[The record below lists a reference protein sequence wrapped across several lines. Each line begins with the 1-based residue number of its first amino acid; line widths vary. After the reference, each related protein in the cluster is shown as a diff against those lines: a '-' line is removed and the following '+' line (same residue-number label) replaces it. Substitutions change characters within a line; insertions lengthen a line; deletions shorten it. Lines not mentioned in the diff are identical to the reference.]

1 MLNKFGK
8 LTSKKAVKYVLIAG
22 ISSIVLNWSG
32 ITRTLDLALYDF
44 GFHLRLREPIDKRII
59 LVEWNEENLQVLE
72 ETIISDD
79 TLAALIEKIRI
90 QQPRLIAFDI
100 FRDIPVFSPRLSDEE
115 NSEAY
120 DRLQNLFRSTPNL
133 FGIEKVVPPK
143 TNPPK
148 ELKKRNHV
156 GATDLPS
163 DRDNAIRR
171 AYTFPQLTKEGKPAG
186 IPHLSVGLAQKYL
199 AIEGW
204 QGEMLDNN
212 SLKIYNQHNT
222 IIINPLKTFAG
233 AYFDDRDGL
242 DFLVN
247 WRKGEKLFR
256 RVSTAEVISDR
267 VPPDIFSDRLV
278 IIGNV
283 SSSTGDR
290 HTVPLNR
297 WRKTNKIEPL
307 SVETFGVDIVAQ
319 ITSSIISAAL
329 DERPLMNPAPKI
341 IKVLLFLISVGAT
354 IKFIVRYRYFQR
366 NLYLLTL
373 PWILLITSILILCSF
388 IAHSFGWWL
397 PVAWT
402 IVVIWILYIGIAR
415 YWERIKEIDRASG
428 LETFALDLHHSIG
441 NRLDSIKSSK
451 ELIQYYFDEIE
462 NSLSV
467 DSSLQEAKEIIYE
480 ATSNIEEE
488 ILRTE
493 KYKIQLDHFIKYSY
507 LGVEEIEK
515 PSDVNRAIK
524 EIVRRFR
531 SENKIFTEVDIL
543 EQYDARIMSKT
554 KISKSAL
561 EIILNN
567 LLNNAVFALAAKAKA
582 EATKEYVPIVCI
594 QTKLKSRKI
603 QITVE
608 DNGVGIP
615 PAFHQKIFLPFKSFK
630 NDKKA
635 TGLGLHLV
643 KKIVNLH
650 GGTIKVESNLGEG
663 SKFIFTLPIVVNR
676 NHSSLLDNFLSFLR
690 KK

>member
-1 MLNKFGK
+1 MLNKLGT
-8 LTSKKAVKYVLIAG
+8 LTFKKAVKYVLIAG
-22 ISSIVLNWSG
+22 VLLIVLKSSG

-44 GFHLRLREPIDKRII
+44 GFHLRPIESIDKRII

-79 TLAALIEKIRI
+79 TLAALIEKIRT

-100 FRDIPVFSPRLSDEE
+100 FRDIPVSSPRLSDEE
-115 NSEAY
+115 NSKAY

-156 GATDLPS
+156 GAIDIPS
-163 DRDNAIRR
+163 DRDKIIRR
-171 AYTFPQLTKEGKPAG
+171 AYTFPQLTKNKKPAG
-186 IPHLSVGLAQKYL
+186 IPYLSVGLAQRYL
-199 AIEGW
+199 ATEGW
-204 QGEMLDNN
+204 QGDMLDNN
-212 SLKIYNQHNT
+212 SLKIFNRQKS
-222 IIINPLKTFAG
+222 IIINPLKAFAG
-233 AYFDDRDGL
+233 AYFDDLDGL
-242 DFLVN
+242 DFLIN
-247 WRKGEKLFR
+247 WRKGEQPFR
-256 RVSTAEVISDR
+256 RVSTAEVISNR

-283 SSSTGDR
+283 SSDTADR
-290 HTVPLNR
+290 HTIPLNR

-307 SVETFGVDIVAQ
+307 GVETFGVNIVAQ

-329 DERPLMNPAPKI
+329 DERSLMNPAPKI
-341 IKVLLFLISVGAT
+341 VEILLFLISVGAI
-354 IKFIVRYRYFQR
+354 IKFIDKYRYLRQ

-373 PWILLITSILILCSF
+373 PWALLITSIVVLCSF

-402 IVVIWILYIGIAR
+402 IAVVWILYIAIVHHL
-415 YWERIKEIDRASG
+415 ERTKELDRALG
-428 LETFALDLHHSIG
+428 LETFAFDLHHSIG

-451 ELIQYYFDEIE
+451 ELIQFYFDEIE
-462 NSLSV
+462 NSLFI
-467 DSSLQEAKEIIYE
+467 DSSQQEAKEIIYE

-488 ILRTE
+488 ILRTQ
-493 KYKIQLDHFIKYSY
+493 KYKIQLDHFLKYSY

-515 PSDVNRAIK
+515 PSDIHQTIK

-531 SENKIFTEVDIL
+531 SQNKIFSEVNIL
-543 EQYDARIMSKT
+543 EQYDEQILSKT

-582 EATKEYVPIVCI
+582 KATEEYMPIICI
-594 QTKLKSRKI
+594 KTKLKNRKI

-615 PAFHQKIFLPFKSFK
+615 PAFHQKIFLPFKSFR

-663 SKFIFTLPIVVNR
+663 SKFIFTLPVVVNR
-676 NHSSLLDNFLSFLR
+676 NHSRLLDNFLPLFR